1 MKTERKKKNDALA
14 NRKFAT
20 DLKKKISGDYIA
32 YLMFIPV
39 GVFYL
44 LFAYK
49 PMYGLIIAFKNF
61 SPMKGIINSPWADS
75 FGFQHFLSFFHSFY
89 FGRLIKNTLVISIS
103 SLIFGFP
110 APIILA
116 LMINE
121 VKHRT
126 YKSLIQSLVY
136 MPHFI
141 SMVVICSMVALFV
154 SSDGFITRLLA
165 GLGIV
170 DGSVS
175 MLTSSSNYVPIY
187 IISGIWQSIGWGSI
201 IYLSAL
207 SGVDMDLYDAAK
219 IDGANHWQ
227 CIIHVTLPAITTTI
241 IVMFILKIGTLM
253 SIGVEK
259 TILLYNPEIYNTADI
274 ISSFVYRK
282 GLLESDWSFSAAVG
296 LFNSLIN
303 VGLVITANRLCRKFT
318 NMSLW

>member
-1 MKTERKKKNDALA
+1 MDKKKKSDTVPYAS
-14 NRKFAT
+14 FFIS
-20 DLKKKISGDYIA
+20 LKKNIYRDYVA

-39 GVFYL
+39 GIFYL

-61 SPMKGIINSPWADS
+61 SPMKGIINSPWADN
-75 FGFQHFLSFFHSFY
+75 FGFQHFLSFFHSYY
-89 FGRLIKNTLVISIS
+89 FWRLIKNTLVISIA

-116 LMINE
+116 LLINE

-126 YKSLIQSLVY
+126 YKSLIQSLVCI
-136 MPHFI
+136 PHFI
-141 SMVVICSMVALFV
+141 SMVVICSMVTLFV
-154 SSDGFITRLLA
+154 SNDGFITKLLA
-165 GLGIV
+165 DLHIV

-175 MLTSSSNYVPIY
+175 MLTGSSNYVPIY
-187 IISGIWQSIGWGSI
+187 IISEIWQSVGWGAV